1 MRKSTQYVL
10 KINPKRIK
18 LAEEI
23 HTKNDHSCKE
33 NGNKLNKS
41 K

>member
-1 MRKSTQYVL
+1 MF
-10 KINPKRIK
+10 KIQFQMRIK